1 MKAEGQVEALLTRFL
16 ILPFIIKK
24 KTLQISHFHF
34 FLFATAG
41 SFSNLLKNMFIYVAL
56 LSILLLHGIIG
67 KTEWGFKMFSKY
79 EPGNMSL
86 IISSPHDGKINP
98 LKQEN
103 GDPWPDRWPGCVGS
117 DGCVWKHNCG
127 KPDNETCT
135 VIAYNDAGAAM
146 VARDIADGIR
156 ALTGKEN

>member
-1 MKAEGQVEALLTRFL
+1 M
-16 ILPFIIKK
+16 
-24 KTLQISHFHF
+24 QISHFHF
-34 FLFATAG
+34 FFATAG
-41 SFSNLLKNMFIYVAL
+41 SFSNLLKNMLIYFAL
-56 LSILLLHGIIG
+56 VSILLPHGIIG

-135 VIAYNDAGAAM
+135 LIAYNDAGAAM
-146 VARDIADGIR
+146 VALDIADGIR
-156 ALTGKEN
+156 ALTGKENWPRSTPLYGLCRDVPLDRV

>member
-1 MKAEGQVEALLTRFL
+1 ML
-16 ILPFIIKK
+16 IYF
-24 KTLQISHFHF
+24 
-34 FLFATAG
+34 
-41 SFSNLLKNMFIYVAL
+41 AL
-56 LSILLLHGIIG
+56 LSILPHGIIG

-135 VIAYNDAGAAM
+135 LIAYNDAGAAM